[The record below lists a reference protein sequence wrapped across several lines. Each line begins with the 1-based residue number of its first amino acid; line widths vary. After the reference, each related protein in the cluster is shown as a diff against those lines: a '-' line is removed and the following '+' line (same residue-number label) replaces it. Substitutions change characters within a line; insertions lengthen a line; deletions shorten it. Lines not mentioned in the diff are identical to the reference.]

1 MLKKCHK
8 ANNQFFDKFEY
19 FPEVPFEVIIGEP
32 KASEE
37 YCRVL
42 QKCIDDNFDYTIELY
57 GTPAEGHSW
66 EVPDVYI
73 D

>member
-1 MLKKCHK
+1 M
-8 ANNQFFDKFEY
+8 EE
-19 FPEVPFEVIIGEP
+19 PE
-32 KASEE
+32 ASEE

-57 GTPAEGHSW
+57 GTTEDGHSW
-66 EVPDVYI
+66 EIPDEYI